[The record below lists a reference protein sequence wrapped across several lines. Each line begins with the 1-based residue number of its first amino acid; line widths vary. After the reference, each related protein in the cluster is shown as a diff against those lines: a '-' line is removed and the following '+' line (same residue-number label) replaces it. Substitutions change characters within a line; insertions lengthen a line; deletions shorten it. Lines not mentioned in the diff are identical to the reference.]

1 MRPPKLYAI
10 ADLAYMGGVAPWL
23 DLLQQLSDAAER
35 HRFIVQVRATTLA
48 DDAFATAA
56 RQARDAVGRHALLVL
71 NGCAALAEELGYDG
85 VHWPE
90 SQIPAEPSDTSLPFR
105 SAAVHSLAA
114 IRKAERAG
122 ATAALFSPVFS
133 PRWKSAEAQGIE
145 ALRLAARATALPVYA
160 LGGVSIERTPACL
173 EAGAHGVAT
182 VSGMAT
188 DHPGCAAAA
197 YLAATG

>member
-48 DDAFATAA
+48 GDAFATAA
-56 RQARDAVGRHALLVL
+56 RQARHAVGRHALLVL
-71 NGCAALAEELGYDG
+71 NGCTTLAEELGYDG

-90 SQIPAEPSDTSLPFR
+90 SQIPAQPTDTSLPFR

-114 IRKAERAG
+114 TRKAERAG

-133 PRWKSAEAQGIE
+133 PRWKSAQAQGVE

-160 LGGVSIERTPACL
+160 LGGVSTERTPTCL

-182 VSGMAT
+182 VSGIAT
-188 DHPGCAAAA
+188 DHPWRAVAA
-197 YLAATG
+197 YVAATG